1 MPTLCWGIG
10 KVTDEPT
17 VKLYSGKELVFIE
30 RGMNRIEA
38 DIREI
43 RCDINDLKSTVALKG
58 DMYALRGDMYALKG
72 DMYKILGLMAL
83 AAAGTAG
90 VAALI
95 LEIPT

>member
-43 RCDINDLKSTVALKG
+43 RCDINDLKSTVAL
-58 DMYALRGDMYALKG
+58 RGGMYALKG